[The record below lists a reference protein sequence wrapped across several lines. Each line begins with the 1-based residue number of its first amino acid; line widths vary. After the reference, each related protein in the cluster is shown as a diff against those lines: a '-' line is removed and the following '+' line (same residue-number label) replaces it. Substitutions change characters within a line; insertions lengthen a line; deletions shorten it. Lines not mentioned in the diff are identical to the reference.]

1 MSDIWQ
7 KKLFR
12 LSTNDMS
19 RLDSLVESLG
29 EKLEAEQIKKPSRT
43 LVLRALIMLGTE
55 TDESEL
61 IKQIKEAKIYI

>member
-1 MSDIWQ
+1 MTDNWQ

-43 LVLRALIMLGTE
+43 LVLRALIMLGVETE
-55 TDESEL
+55 ELEL
-61 IKQIKEAKIYI
+61 IKKIKEAKIYI

>member
-55 TDESEL
+55 TDESE
-61 IKQIKEAKIYI
+61 